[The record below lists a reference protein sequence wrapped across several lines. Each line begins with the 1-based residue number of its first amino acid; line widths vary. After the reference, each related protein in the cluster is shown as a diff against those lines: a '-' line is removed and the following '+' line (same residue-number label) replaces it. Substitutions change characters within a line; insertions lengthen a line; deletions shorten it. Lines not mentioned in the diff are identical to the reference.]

1 MDLTQL
7 SDDQVQALADMGN
20 FAALAEINRRNSLP
34 TAIERDFIRDK
45 QGDIQL
51 VNFLPDDLMN
61 YNEFYD
67 MPIEQKRS
75 NGILDALKTTG
86 SNVLGFITNAGILG
100 NLVDTNPLSQRRF
113 DAMTPG
119 QKAYTSNLYN
129 PGGLL
134 EGYNPISAFGEGAL
148 GTLGNRLDRIQ
159 NTLAKQ
165 GANKSEILQKREQQ
179 IKDAID
185 KSINIGESE
194 ALSDPDRSV
203 DYGLPGGPTRTDIDV
218 ADGGAETGGGGKIV
232 CTMMNESYGFGS
244 FRNKIWLRQSK
255 DLAPEYQKGYHI
267 LFLPL
272 VRIAK
277 TNKTIKKVLEHI
289 AVHRTIDIR
298 QESRGKTH
306 MLGRIYRKILEPIC
320 YWVGKYAKR

>member
-20 FAALAEINRRNSLP
+20 FAALAEISRRNSLP

-119 QKAYTSNLYN
+119 QKAYTSSLYN

-134 EGYNPISAFGEGAL
+134 EGYNQISAFGEGAL
-148 GTLGNRLDRIQ
+148 GT
-159 NTLAKQ
+159 
-165 GANKSEILQKREQQ
+165 
-179 IKDAID
+179 
-185 KSINIGESE
+185 
-194 ALSDPDRSV
+194 
-203 DYGLPGGPTRTDIDV
+203 
-218 ADGGAETGGGGKIV
+218 
-232 CTMMNESYGFGS
+232 
-244 FRNKIWLRQSK
+244 
-255 DLAPEYQKGYHI
+255 
-267 LFLPL
+267 
-272 VRIAK
+272 
-277 TNKTIKKVLEHI
+277 
-289 AVHRTIDIR
+289 
-298 QESRGKTH
+298 
-306 MLGRIYRKILEPIC
+306 
-320 YWVGKYAKR
+320 

>member
-20 FAALAEINRRNSLP
+20 FAALAEISRRNSLP

-113 DAMTPG
+113 D
-119 QKAYTSNLYN
+119 
-129 PGGLL
+129 
-134 EGYNPISAFGEGAL
+134 
-148 GTLGNRLDRIQ
+148 RCRIF
-159 NTLAKQ
+159 T
-165 GANKSEILQKREQQ
+165 
-179 IKDAID
+179 
-185 KSINIGESE
+185 
-194 ALSDPDRSV
+194 
-203 DYGLPGGPTRTDIDV
+203 
-218 ADGGAETGGGGKIV
+218 
-232 CTMMNESYGFGS
+232 
-244 FRNKIWLRQSK
+244 
-255 DLAPEYQKGYHI
+255 
-267 LFLPL
+267 
-272 VRIAK
+272 
-277 TNKTIKKVLEHI
+277 
-289 AVHRTIDIR
+289 
-298 QESRGKTH
+298 
-306 MLGRIYRKILEPIC
+306 
-320 YWVGKYAKR
+320 